1 MNLCFLW
8 RELTLFNLLIAN
20 YPYIIFCKICNL
32 RVTMNTIQW
41 KLSVPSVIIVDYL
54 IYFYRRTGK
63 SGILLKIFNNLLFS
77 LCDIKQNLPNSW
89 LESELFNILSLIK
102 KKKSLYLC
110 DSPQRYQL
118 VFSTPFTTIKI
129 SLCKRVTWPHFN
141 AR

>member
-1 MNLCFLW
+1 
-8 RELTLFNLLIAN
+8 
-20 YPYIIFCKICNL
+20 
-32 RVTMNTIQW
+32 MNTIQW

-63 SGILLKIFNNLLFS
+63 SGILFKIFNNLLFS

-110 DSPQRYQL
+110 VIHLKD
-118 VFSTPFTTIKI
+118 I
-129 SLCKRVTWPHFN
+129 S
-141 AR
+141 